1 MDGRSP
7 DARGCRPSGGQ
18 VTTRARRYVDVYTD
32 GASSGTCIIRQRWGH
47 FRFCKCVTF
56 YTFGDRALS
65 VPGNT
70 FNFFKSKIQ
79 ATELLFSPSR
89 LRSVLRAVCEAC
101 SGLCAPPVLRQP
113 LHAHRERE
121 PREQKGLT
129 VTVPCFLTSKTQ
141 PMIS

>member
-1 MDGRSP
+1 MVAAQMHEVAVPPGAVSP
-7 DARGCRPSGGQ
+7 HALGGIWTFTPMEP
-18 VTTRARRYVDVYTD
+18 VPGPVF
-32 GASSGTCIIRQRWGH
+32 IRQRWGH